1 MKKILIASNNQGK
14 LKTAKFVFANSD
26 FELFTPSCLNINI
39 DVDETGTT
47 YEENALLKAEAFSKL
62 ALDYIVF
69 ADDSGI
75 NVDALPGQL
84 GIHSRRFGAGPNA
97 TDQEWLD
104 FFLDTIKHVTDPKER
119 TASMQTTA
127 CLITPSGPKFFTAKL
142 SGFIAQQQLSPIQ
155 KGVPFSSVFIIPE
168 INKCIADLDFET
180 KSNYSHRINAYKQML
195 DYLKSN
201 HA

>member
-14 LKTAKFVFANSD
+14 LKTAKSVFANSD
-26 FELFTPSCLNINI
+26 FELFTPSCLKINI

-47 YEENALLKAEAFSKL
+47 YKENALLKAEAFSKL
-62 ALDYIVF
+62 ASNYIVF

-127 CLITPSGPKFFTAKL
+127 CLITPSGPKYFTAKIQ
-142 SGFIAQQQLSPIQ
+142 GFISQKPLSPIQ
-155 KGVPFSSVFIIPE
+155 KGLPFSSVFVIPE
-168 INKCIADLDFET
+168 LNKCIADLDFAT

>member
-14 LKTAKFVFANSD
+14 LRTAKSVFENTE
-26 FELFTPSCLNINI
+26 FQLFTPHCLNINI
-39 DVDETGTT
+39 DVDETGST
-47 YEENALLKAEAFSKL
+47 YKENALLKAEAFSKL
-62 ALDYIVF
+62 AQDYIVF

-104 FFLDTIKHVTDPKER
+104 FFLNSIKHVTDPQKR

-127 CLITPSGPKFFTAKL
+127 CLMTPSGPKFFTAKL
-142 SGFIAQQQLSPIQ
+142 AGFIALEQLSPIQ

-168 INKCIADLDFET
+168 LNKCIADLDFET

-195 DYLKSN
+195 DYIKLN

>member
-14 LKTAKFVFANSD
+14 LKTAKSVFENSD
-26 FELFTPSCLNINI
+26 FELFTPKCLNINI
-39 DVDETGTT
+39 DVDETGKT

-62 ALDYIVF
+62 ASDYIIF

-104 FFLDTIKHVTDPKER
+104 FFLDTIKHVTDPKDR

-142 SGFIAQQQLSPIQ
+142 SGFIAQKQLSPIQ

-168 INKCIADLDFET
+168 LNQCIADLDFET